1 MMFGPRWE
9 ITLAMHLEG
18 TLHIGSGE
26 APPDPKMADAKADKP
41 PEVSQVQRDK
51 DGKAI
56 IPATSLKG
64 ALRAHA
70 PLSGAERDALLGER
84 GEAEEGKGRVARLWF
99 GHAVAADASNQHFRG
114 MTKDGGLRR
123 QGFVKTAVRIDRKS
137 GASEDKYLF
146 NEEWIGEGICFRATA
161 TLFLDR
167 ADVKMLQDWLARLLA
182 PLASP
187 PGLLIGSHRRHG
199 AGRLRLDDVAITRRT
214 IDPAT
219 LDLTSLADPDLA
231 KTILAAAN
239 GIGPR
244 AEHETFQLRLRC
256 DGPFISVRDKSEE
269 DAEGPQQGPRA
280 AAAADDQRSDD
291 KREKTWPLRQPDK
304 KPRLWPSSLLGA
316 LRARAAWL
324 AELQRLR
331 GYPLGHDFAPGRDA
345 KKPLDERDR
354 VVRRKDE
361 VAGLSSVERLFGVA
375 GWRGLI
381 SITRLAAADDCPI
394 ATLPMTSVSID
405 RFTGGARDQR
415 LFTAETFLKPRFDC
429 ELRLEARAKHLIDVK
444 QQEADRKLFDLLLD
458 DISQNAKG
466 LELGHG
472 AAKGFGWFD
481 VAVSGPPEDRQ

>member
-26 APPDPKMADAKADKP
+26 TPPDPKVADAEADKP
-41 PEVSQVQRDK
+41 PEVSEVQRDK
-51 DGKAI
+51 DGNAI

-64 ALRAHA
+64 ALRAQA

-84 GEAEEGKGRVARLWF
+84 GEAEEGKGRIARLWF
-99 GHAVAADASNQHFRG
+99 GPAIAGDFCNQRFQG
-114 MTKDGGLRR
+114 MTKNRGLRR

-146 NEEWIGEGICFRATA
+146 NEEWIGEGVPFRATA

-167 ADVKMLQDWLARLLA
+167 GDVHVLQDQLARLLA

-187 PGLLIGSHRRHG
+187 PGLLIGAHRRHG
-199 AGRLRLDDVAITRRT
+199 AGRLRLDEVAITRRT

-231 KTILAAAN
+231 RTILAAAN
-239 GIGPR
+239 GVGPR
-244 AEHETFQLRLRC
+244 AEHETFQLRLTC

-269 DAEGPQQGPRA
+269 DAEGPQQGADAEATADEPRE
-280 AAAADDQRSDD
+280 DD
-291 KREKTWPLRQPDK
+291 KREVTRPLQQPDG

-331 GYPLGHDFAPGRDA
+331 GHDFAPGRAMGEIVD
-345 KKPLDERDR
+345 DRDK
-354 VVRRKDE
+354 VVQRQDE

-381 SITRLAAADDCPI
+381 SVTRLAAADDCPI
-394 ATLPMTSVSID
+394 VRLPMTSVSID

-429 ELRLEARAKHLIDVK
+429 EIRLEARAKHLIDVK
-444 QQEADRKLFDLLLD
+444 QQDADRKLFDLLLD
-458 DISQNAKG
+458 DISQSGRG

-472 AAKGFGWFD
+472 AAKGFGWFH
-481 VAVSGPPEDRQ
+481 VTVSRPPEDRQ